1 MKCIYCKLNT
11 RVTDK
16 RESPNGTRRRREC
29 LKCKKRFTTYE
40 KADKKSIIVVKN
52 DNRRE
57 PFSMDKLK
65 NGLMRACMKRP
76 ISVEKIEKI
85 IELFCNFDK
94 NIDII
99 CNKIVFNTKILNN
112 DFVQVKL
119 PEPQYKSNNIKV
131 VNLIGDF
138 SFHIIDLSAGILGSL
153 IFPAIV
159 SGIIYGF
166 RKKDFELIFAI
177 ITPTIQTLAYIG
189 ILMQNGLI

>member
-16 RESPNGTRRRREC
+16 RESQNGTRRRREC

-40 KADKKSIIVVKN
+40 KADKKSIIVVKK

-85 IELFCNFDK
+85 IGEVEEKLRSKGKEVKSDK
-94 NIDII
+94 IGKMVMNKLKKLDKVAYIRFASVYMDFKDI
-99 CNKIVFNTKILNN
+99 
-112 DFVQVKL
+112 
-119 PEPQYKSNNIKV
+119 
-131 VNLIGDF
+131 
-138 SFHIIDLSAGILGSL
+138 
-153 IFPAIV
+153 
-159 SGIIYGF
+159 
-166 RKKDFELIFAI
+166 KDFKEVISEV
-177 ITPTIQTLAYIG
+177 
-189 ILMQNGLI
+189 

>member
-40 KADKKSIIVVKN
+40 KADKKSIIVVKK

-76 ISVEKIEKI
+76 ICVEKIEKI
-85 IELFCNFDK
+85 IGEVEEKLRSKGKEVKSDK
-94 NIDII
+94 IGKMVMNKLKKLDKVAYIRFASVYMDFKDI
-99 CNKIVFNTKILNN
+99 
-112 DFVQVKL
+112 
-119 PEPQYKSNNIKV
+119 
-131 VNLIGDF
+131 
-138 SFHIIDLSAGILGSL
+138 
-153 IFPAIV
+153 
-159 SGIIYGF
+159 
-166 RKKDFELIFAI
+166 KDFKEVISEV
-177 ITPTIQTLAYIG
+177 
-189 ILMQNGLI
+189 

>member
-40 KADKKSIIVVKN
+40 KADKKSIIIVKK

-57 PFSMDKLK
+57 PFSIDKLK

-85 IELFCNFDK
+85 IGEVEEKLRSKGKEVKSDK
-94 NIDII
+94 IGKMVMNKLKKLDKVAYIRFASVYMDFKDI
-99 CNKIVFNTKILNN
+99 
-112 DFVQVKL
+112 
-119 PEPQYKSNNIKV
+119 
-131 VNLIGDF
+131 
-138 SFHIIDLSAGILGSL
+138 
-153 IFPAIV
+153 
-159 SGIIYGF
+159 
-166 RKKDFELIFAI
+166 KDFKEVISEV
-177 ITPTIQTLAYIG
+177 
-189 ILMQNGLI
+189 

>member
-40 KADKKSIIVVKN
+40 KADKKSIIIVKK

-85 IELFCNFDK
+85 IGEVEEKLRSKGKEVKSDK
-94 NIDII
+94 IGKMVMNKLKKLDKVAYIRFASVYMDFKDI
-99 CNKIVFNTKILNN
+99 
-112 DFVQVKL
+112 
-119 PEPQYKSNNIKV
+119 
-131 VNLIGDF
+131 
-138 SFHIIDLSAGILGSL
+138 
-153 IFPAIV
+153 
-159 SGIIYGF
+159 
-166 RKKDFELIFAI
+166 KDFKEVISEV
-177 ITPTIQTLAYIG
+177 
-189 ILMQNGLI
+189 